1 MHQPMRGGGFQVR
14 GEREHNAN
22 LVVER
27 VILAIHDLATRQG
40 ATRAKVMKALKAE
53 GFTPAEIA
61 EATRRM
67 LNDITAKEP
76 KA

>member
-1 MHQPMRGGGFQVR
+1 MHQPMQGAMRQTK

-22 LVVER
+22 LVIER
-27 VILAIHDLATRQG
+27 VILAIHDHGSRPG

-61 EATRRM
+61 EAARRM
-67 LNDITAKEP
+67 GAQD
-76 KA
+76 